1 MESGKSN
8 LCAFFFS
15 SEINSP
21 KPKTEQN
28 KNDSNMF
35 TQCKMLGS
43 AYDFLWN
50 DNQHKYSTQWDS
62 KKINR
67 IPKSRNYFTKIAISH
82 EKNHIIS
89 NLLPIK
95 KNYVTSE
102 FKAVKILRIYRT
114 DVASSIEVNIKL
126 DFHFTCTADAK
137 LLKMNFK
144 KKTTKSN

>member
-95 KNYVTSE
+95 KIMLPQNSR
-102 FKAVKILRIYRT
+102 LW
-114 DVASSIEVNIKL
+114 
-126 DFHFTCTADAK
+126 
-137 LLKMNFK
+137 
-144 KKTTKSN
+144 KS